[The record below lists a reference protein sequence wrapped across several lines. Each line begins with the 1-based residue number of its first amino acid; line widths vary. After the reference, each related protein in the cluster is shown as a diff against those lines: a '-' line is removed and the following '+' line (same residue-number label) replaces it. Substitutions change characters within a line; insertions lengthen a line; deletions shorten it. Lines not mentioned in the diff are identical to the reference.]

1 MVTNGIAGD
10 AVLRS
15 EVGVGILDAEVT
27 KTKAAI
33 MCA

>member
-15 EVGVGILDAEVT
+15 EVGVGILDSEVT
-27 KTKAAI
+27 ETKRII
-33 MCA
+33 MCT